1 MHLWRRGRAVECTGL
16 ENRQGFIALREFES
30 HRLRQI
36 EKALTDIS
44 WGFFYGNSNVLF
56 KHLLTVLSLVL
67 LTNLNRATVR

>member
-44 WGFFYGNSNVLF
+44 WGFFYNN
-56 KHLLTVLSLVL
+56 
-67 LTNLNRATVR
+67 